1 MNQQSS
7 AAVIKNQPPFPLLP
21 APSAD
26 QHPSPLAA
34 DAAANDGASAA
45 AASRPGLKAAAA
57 IGAAAFLSWLVLY
70 QGSLLLNDMA
80 YFNGFL
86 EMALA
91 HAATLIVCLVVG
103 SRGGRPSRP
112 LMPLAAGLALCLA
125 TLAPFAIPAANLL
138 AAPFAGA
145 ASALLACSLVLR
157 LSGFTLDTGAASIV
171 GGQLIGLA
179 LLVLCG
185 FADDP
190 LVPVATACACAAVAG
205 IALSFSCPPP
215 IAKLSQRTEL
225 PSSWRPYVAV
235 SGTCCFLASVF
246 AGVALNP
253 YIIQSQTISA
263 YWIAIAFAGL
273 ALLGGISAALKRTG
287 FQSYFLAPL
296 VGLIVGLYLFSSGA
310 ISSIILPI
318 AIVLAAET
326 GLTVFSLLAATAF
339 ARLHPAPLSAA
350 ALGSLLGTGIAGNG
364 FGELVHVLFQ
374 PNFIVISGTASACL
388 AALAVLYVVI
398 SIKYPGAFDI
408 LANDFHIEP
417 APKTVNEIMREA
429 GLSDAE
435 VRVGLAILDGG
446 TYRDIGER
454 LDISERTVK
463 YHASNILHKM
473 GMKRRN
479 EFERAFVDAP
489 RTPEP

>member
-1 MNQQSS
+1 M
-7 AAVIKNQPPFPLLP
+7 
-21 APSAD
+21 
-26 QHPSPLAA
+26 
-34 DAAANDGASAA
+34 
-45 AASRPGLKAAAA
+45 
-57 IGAAAFLSWLVLY
+57 
-70 QGSLLLNDMA
+70 
-80 YFNGFL
+80 
-86 EMALA
+86 
-91 HAATLIVCLVVG
+91 
-103 SRGGRPSRP
+103 
-112 LMPLAAGLALCLA
+112 
-125 TLAPFAIPAANLL
+125 
-138 AAPFAGA
+138 
-145 ASALLACSLVLR
+145 
-157 LSGFTLDTGAASIV
+157 
-171 GGQLIGLA
+171 
-179 LLVLCG
+179 
-185 FADDP
+185 
-190 LVPVATACACAAVAG
+190 
-205 IALSFSCPPP
+205 
-215 IAKLSQRTEL
+215 
-225 PSSWRPYVAV
+225 AV

-398 SIKYPGAFDI
+398 SIKYPGAFNI